1 MVLSRPPRASARTKC
16 LAALCVAVGLASG
29 CRPPS
34 PTTPAASAPPPRL
47 LITIVVDQL
56 PAWLAET
63 RWPALPADGGIARLR
78 REGLTVRELRYA
90 HAVTDTAPGHAAL
103 YTGATP
109 RETGIFANEVLGDD
123 GKPRSILLDETT
135 HVVDVGAEAGPRPG
149 SSLARL
155 RLPTLADALV
165 AAAPDARV
173 YSFSLKDRGA
183 LFGAGRHPTAALW
196 LDVAG
201 DAFATSTAFPAAPA
215 WARPLC
221 DRAAVAAA
229 RAAGWT
235 LSADDVAWVAAH
247 AETPD
252 DQAGEGDL
260 AGLGRVFPHVVGS
273 TKAMRATPL
282 GDRVLFALAGAA
294 LEKIGAARDAA
305 PALLALSLSSHDYIA
320 HVFGPHSWEAWAADL
335 ELDRA
340 LAELLAQADRAVGPD
355 GYAVMLTSDHGGAW
369 LPEVAPATA
378 GLHCPD
384 SNTSSKVRGDHAQRS
399 CAPRRRVSPP
409 EVVGTLEAALGAE
422 LGTGPWIA
430 GFAEPLIYL
439 TPRGRGLSGG
449 ARDTMLAAAA
459 AALKPLGVAQIV
471 DTRAPR
477 RWPCPSAEA
486 DDESHD
492 AYLCEAID
500 PSGPGDLY
508 LEVFEGNFFEADLVP
523 GFGMSHGTPYLY
535 DRAVPLLVRAPGR
548 VPQGATRDAPVS
560 FRAFSR
566 TAASLLG
573 VPPLSNLAGAETLV
587 R

>member
-1 MVLSRPPRASARTKC
+1 MALPSLGREAFFVSCFVAC
-16 LAALCVAVGLASG
+16 LAAG

-34 PTTPAASAPPPRL
+34 PTTPIASPPPRL

-78 REGLTVRELRYA
+78 REGLTVDELRYA

-123 GKPRSILLDETT
+123 GKPRSILLDEATR
-135 HVVDVGAEAGPRPG
+135 VVDVGAEVGNTRPG

-165 AAAPDARV
+165 AAAPGARV

-183 LFGAGRHPTAALW
+183 IFGAGRHPTTALW

-215 WARPLC
+215 WAKPLC
-221 DRAAVAAA
+221 DRAAVAAV
-229 RAAGWT
+229 RAAGWK
-235 LSADDVAWVAAH
+235 LSEADKAWVSAH

-294 LEKIGAARDAA
+294 LREIGAAAKAGDAA
-305 PALLALSLSSHDYIA
+305 PALLALSLSSHDYIG
-320 HVFGPHSWEAWAADL
+320 HVFGPNSWESWAADL

-340 LAELLAQADRAVGPD
+340 LAKLLTEADRAVGPE
-355 GYAVMLTSDHGGAW
+355 GYAVLLTSDHGGAW
-369 LPEVAPATA
+369 LPEVSPVMA

-384 SNTSSKVRGDHAQRS
+384 PNALTKVPGDHFQRS
-399 CAPRRRVSPP
+399 CHERRRISPP
-409 EVVGTLEAALGAE
+409 EVVRTLEAALVAK
-422 LGTGPWIA
+422 LGPGPWVA
-430 GFAEPLIYL
+430 GFAEPLVYL
-439 TPRGRGLSGG
+439 TPRGHALSEG
-449 ARDTMLAAAA
+449 ARDTMLAVAAD
-459 AALKPLGVAQIV
+459 ALKPVGIAKVV

-477 RWPCPSAEA
+477 RWPCPSAETA
-486 DDESHD
+486 DEDDDTYVCH
-492 AYLCEAID
+492 AID

-508 LEVFEGNFFEADLVP
+508 LEVFKGAFFESDLVP
-523 GFGMSHGTPYLY
+523 GYGMSHGTPYLY
-535 DRAVPLLVRAPGR
+535 DRAVPFIVRAPGHA
-548 VPQGATRDAPVS
+548 QAGATRTAPVS

-573 VPPLSNLAGAETLV
+573 LPPSPAVQGVESLV